1 MNENQQQVPQVVVA
15 ARKID
20 GEFQA
25 VLLVK
30 GEFERTFSGEDLDTV
45 LRNALGAFTS
55 PVYPNDTR
63 VQITFN
69 MSIPNVQPLVEKA

>member
-1 MNENQQQVPQVVVA
+1 
-15 ARKID
+15 
-20 GEFQA
+20 
-25 VLLVK
+25 LLVK

-55 PVYPNDTR
+55 PAYPNDTR

-69 MSIPNVQPLVEKA
+69 MSIPNVQPLVEKS